1 MQANSGFDQQ
11 SQLPDNDKINQVNI
25 EVDDKI
31 EHVTENNKK
40 ISGYYIANTYYGMY
54 LLKFVSL
61 YDGWVII
68 IITTKHHATNKN

>member
-31 EHVTENNKK
+31 EHVTENNKNF
-40 ISGYYIANTYYGMY
+40 SGYYIANTYYGMY
-54 LLKFVSL
+54 SLTFVSP
-61 YDGWVII
+61 
-68 IITTKHHATNKN
+68 

>member
-31 EHVTENNKK
+31 EHVAENNKK
-40 ISGYYIANTYYGMY
+40 LA
-54 LLKFVSL
+54 
-61 YDGWVII
+61 VII
-68 IITTKHHATNKN
+68 